1 MKVSL
6 KARNTPKLAAVFALN
21 LAVFSGLVQGVLG
34 VEDLGTLRSL
44 VIEAASNGAGWP
56 YAALLTVVSIFNG
69 MVPRRVKERLVF
81 WTKPRPGCR
90 AFSHFMLSDST
101 INAKVL
107 REHFDPLPTAP
118 EEQNGL
124 WVEWL
129 NEFDDDARVRPTYGM
144 YLFARDW
151 ATIAAFTLAFG
162 GPIGL
167 WWVAD
172 AMPVLWYA
180 GVLAIQYVLARWLA
194 VVQGEQLVMSV
205 MSCKASELGTPGVIK
220 TDKGH

>member
-6 KARNTPKLAAVFALN
+6 KARNVPKLAAVLAFN
-21 LAVFSGLVQGVLG
+21 VAVFSGV
-34 VEDLGTLRSL
+34 VEGILDVGDLEALRSL
-44 VIEAASNGAGWP
+44 VSKVVSDGDGWP
-56 YAALLTVVSIFNG
+56 YAALLTAVSIFNG
-69 MVPRRVKERLVF
+69 MVPRPLKERLVF

-90 AFSHFMLSDST
+90 AFSYFLDRDST

-107 REHFDPLPTAP
+107 REHFDPLPSAP

-129 NEFDDDARVRPTYGM
+129 HEFEDDARVRPTYGL

-151 ATIAAFTLAFG
+151 ATIAAFTLGLG
-162 GPIGL
+162 GPIGF
-167 WWVAD
+167 WMAAD
-172 AMPVLWYA
+172 ATPVLWYT
-180 GVLAIQYVLARWLA
+180 GVLALQYVLARWLA

-205 MSCKASELGTPGVIK
+205 MSCMASRLGTSVVARRDDGV
-220 TDKGH
+220 